1 MIKFNRYLSNEDL
14 RGKFHNKLNDVIF
27 KSMSNKENLEKYK
40 EKRQLK
46 LQETMEIMNLTLEIK
61 MDEL

>member
-1 MIKFNRYLSNEDL
+1 MIKSNRYLSNEDL

-61 MDEL
+61 CNF

>member
-1 MIKFNRYLSNEDL
+1 MI
-14 RGKFHNKLNDVIF
+14 
-27 KSMSNKENLEKYK
+27 NKENLEKYK

-61 MDEL
+61 CNFQGNLKKVQ